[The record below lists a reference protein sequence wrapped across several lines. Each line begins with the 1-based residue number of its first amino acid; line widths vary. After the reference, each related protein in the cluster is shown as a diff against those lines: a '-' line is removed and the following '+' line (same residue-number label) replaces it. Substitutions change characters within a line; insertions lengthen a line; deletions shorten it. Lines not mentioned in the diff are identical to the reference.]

1 MPKSSQLVGFFAGS
15 QVDREKSELSKLKVA
30 RLADRTDGDQD
41 PNCTIQT
48 FLIFHFPAD
57 RPRIDLE
64 DTLITLF
71 TPKRVRAT
79 AFREL
84 SACAL
89 NCGRASDARG
99 LCVRYLFEIAKQDES
114 YTQKILDIFARV
126 LDLAKPDI
134 YDSKEKCHAHLNLNA
149 EIVNHIKKMA
159 DSFEFPSA

>member
-1 MPKSSQLVGFFAGS
+1 MLCLGWLALSPEEFTLVIH
-15 QVDREKSELSKLKVA
+15 RKY
-30 RLADRTDGDQD
+30 QD